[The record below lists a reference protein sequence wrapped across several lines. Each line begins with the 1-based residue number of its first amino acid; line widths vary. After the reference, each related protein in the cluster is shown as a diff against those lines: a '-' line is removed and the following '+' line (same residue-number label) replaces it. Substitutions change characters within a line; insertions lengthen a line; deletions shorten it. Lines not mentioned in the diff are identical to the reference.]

1 MSKYSRELKRTIAKE
16 YLVNGLSSHQL
27 AARYSIE
34 SRQIRYWGQVYVI
47 HGSHSFE
54 PAWENILIEKEGHS
68 RGYRRL
74 SLSEVMTMT
83 ILLHQRHYRDFK
95 HFYCDYLLRYQ
106 RQDFPNLVI
115 YTRFVEIMTELL
127 IPFTVFVKC
136 CCPERCDGLSFRIT
150 IAFIATEFLSDE
162 RLEERRQQ
170 DSFMVSNCLSL

>member
-16 YLVNGLSSHQL
+16 YLENGLSSHQL

-54 PAWENILIEKEGHS
+54 PAWENMLSEKEGHS

-83 ILLHQRHYRDFK
+83 ILLHQRHYRNCK
-95 HFYCDYLLRYQ
+95 HFHYDYLSRYH
-106 RQDFPNLVI
+106 R
-115 YTRFVEIMTELL
+115 
-127 IPFTVFVKC
+127 
-136 CCPERCDGLSFRIT
+136 
-150 IAFIATEFLSDE
+150 
-162 RLEERRQQ
+162 
-170 DSFMVSNCLSL
+170 